1 MLWQKSELEQMKQAA
16 YLNETED
23 WIFLFE
29 EILTVFSRLS
39 SEKYCQFQK
48 SWDGKIISWCHPFVF
63 YMEHQAEIYFKK
75 YGLKKDGNF
84 TKPIL
89 HDMEELLSS
98 FTESTIPEWRNPQ
111 QYKEQF
117 LKYPM
122 IARILTIR
130 TRTTLET
137 LESALVRMFQDK
149 EEIGKYIF
157 DSERIEIQNI
167 KMLETDFHGKETGV
181 FQVAT
186 DHGKFIYKARSVA
199 SFSLLNTL
207 IIAWCPKELQKVRYL
222 DKKDYGYVE
231 YFVNERPDK
240 ERLDEYLR
248 SWGALYALTV
258 AAHTTDLHPGNFII
272 KNNKPVFIDAETFI
286 TPQTYAEQSENDLQR
301 ILNRGVFCAYGSVNN
316 PAFQSES
323 LGTIGLAIFQ
333 ALKLGEGSI
342 SLDDCIKNFIEGF
355 SETAK
360 RIQDGKEDCKR
371 LMMSGKFDH
380 LSFRFLMRTS
390 KIYQKLLISSLT
402 PERAGDKKRFSENIN
417 RLGNAYKNNRIPGA
431 KEDIGEYEIE
441 CLERGN
447 IPVFYIRFTD
457 NRVYSYDTAVSD
469 QMLAYT
475 PREQFIREV
484 EKFTD
489 DKIRWWCYYIEKIL
503 PIVFEEEKSTPEVR
517 LCKRE
522 RTDTAVSRL
531 KLEKKIHDIYEK
543 IRNKCIVTEQQ
554 SMCWMK
560 KKHHGFYV
568 SELDY
573 YEGRPGIA
581 KFLYYYGK
589 TYDNQDAEKSAIMIL
604 ETCLTRYEDIAR
616 ISPGSMP
623 VSLMEGISGLLLVFD
638 QIEDESNRMFIES
651 GKERLIS
658 LLKRGRMNGALDLYT
673 GLAGIIYV
681 LSVID
686 GDDRTVE
693 MIEQYGKILLYS
705 IALKKADSI
714 DDSFAHGK
722 AGIAY
727 ALMKAYQKTYN
738 KEFKQKAIEFLDQCR
753 IPEEEK
759 IWGLCGGGAGM
770 ALAALEIEEEDQ
782 TDNIKTIIRM
792 GEERCRMFSI
802 SGEESLCCG
811 NTGLIALALKL
822 LDITGETLYYESALE
837 LCDSNTCTTAH
848 PGFMTGLSGIGYYML
863 RCIGKSDEMHERGN
877 QCERQ

>member
-1 MLWQKSELEQMKQAA
+1 MLWQKGELEQLKHEA
-16 YLNETED
+16 YLKEKED

-29 EILTVFSRLS
+29 EILTLFSRLS
-39 SEKYCQFQK
+39 SEEYCQFQK
-48 SWDGKIISWCHPFVF
+48 SWGGKIIRWCYPFIF
-63 YMEHQAEIYFKK
+63 YMEHQAELSLEK
-75 YGLKKDGNF
+75 YGLKKDGNL
-84 TKPIL
+84 TKPLL
-89 HDMEELLSS
+89 HDMEELLSA
-98 FTESTIPEWRNPQ
+98 FNEIAVPEWGNQQ
-111 QYKEQF
+111 QYKEQI

-122 IARILTIR
+122 IARMLTIR
-130 TRTTLET
+130 TRTTLDVLET
-137 LESALVRMFQDK
+137 ALIRMFRDK

-157 DSERIEIQNI
+157 DSEQIELH
-167 KMLETDFHGKETGV
+167 KLRLLETDFHGKETGV
-181 FQVAT
+181 FRVTT
-186 DHGKFIYKARSVA
+186 DCGAFIYKARSVA
-199 SFSLLNTL
+199 SFLFLNTL
-207 IIAWCPKELQKVRYL
+207 IMKWCPEELQKVRYL

-231 YFVNERPDK
+231 YFVNEKPDK

-248 SWGALYALTV
+248 SWGALYALTI

-301 ILNRGVFCAYGSVNN
+301 ILNRGIFCAYGSVNN

-333 ALKLGEGSI
+333 TLKLGEGSI
-342 SLDDCIKNFIEGF
+342 SLDECIKNFIGGF

-371 LMMSGKFDH
+371 LMMSGEFDH

-417 RLGNAYKNNRIPGA
+417 RLGNAYKNNCIPGA
-431 KEDIGEYEIE
+431 KEDIGMYEIE
-441 CLERGN
+441 SLESGN
-447 IPVFYIRFTD
+447 IPVFYLRFTD
-457 NRVYSYDTAVSD
+457 NRIYSPDRAVSD
-469 QMLAYT
+469 RMFVCT
-475 PREQFIREV
+475 PRDQFIKEV

-489 DKIRWWCYYIEKIL
+489 DKIKWWCYYIGKIL

-517 LCKRE
+517 LCKRQC
-522 RTDTAVSRL
+522 TDSVVAKSV
-531 KLEKKIHDIYEK
+531 LEKKIHDIYEK
-543 IRNKCIVTEQQ
+543 ISSKCIMTEQQ
-554 SMCWMK
+554 SRYWMK

-581 KFLYYYGK
+581 KFLYSYGK

-681 LSVID
+681 LAVLE
-686 GDDRTVE
+686 GDDRTEE
-693 MIEQYGKILLYS
+693 MVEQYGKILLYS
-705 IALKKADSI
+705 IALKKTEST

-727 ALMKAYQKTYN
+727 ALMKAYQKTHN
-738 KEFKQKAIEFLDQCR
+738 KEFKEKAIELLDQCR
-753 IPEEEK
+753 IPEDEK

-770 ALAALEIEEEDQ
+770 ALAALEIEEDDQ
-782 TDNIKTIIRM
+782 TDHIKTIIRM
-792 GEERCRMFSI
+792 GEERCRMFYI

-811 NTGLIALALKL
+811 NTGLIALALKF

-837 LCDSNTCTTAH
+837 LCDSNMCTTDH

-863 RCIGKSDEMHERGN
+863 RCLEKSDEMYEKG
-877 QCERQ
+877 ESV

>member
-1 MLWQKSELEQMKQAA
+1 MLWQKSELEQIKQAA

-29 EILTVFSRLS
+29 EIVKVFSRLS
-39 SEKYCQFQK
+39 SEEYCQFQK
-48 SWDGKIISWCHPFVF
+48 NWGGKITSWCHPFVF
-63 YMEHQAEIYFKK
+63 YIEHRAEIYFEK
-75 YGLKKDGNF
+75 YGLKKNGNF
-84 TKPIL
+84 TKPLL

-98 FTESTIPEWRNPQ
+98 FNEVTVPEWGNPR
-111 QYKEQF
+111 QYKEQI

-130 TRTTLET
+130 TRTTLDM
-137 LESALVRMFQDK
+137 LESALIRIFRDK
-149 EEIGKYIF
+149 EEIGRYIF
-157 DSERIEIQNI
+157 DSERIEIQKI
-167 KMLETDFHGKETGV
+167 KLLETDFHGKETGV
-181 FQVAT
+181 LRVTT
-186 DHGKFIYKARSVA
+186 DCGNFIYKARSVA

-207 IIAWCPKELQKVRYL
+207 IMNWCPKELQKVRYL
-222 DKKDYGYVE
+222 DKQDYGYVE

-240 ERLDEYLR
+240 KRLDEYLR
-248 SWGALYALTV
+248 SWGALFALTV

-272 KNNKPVFIDAETFI
+272 KNNKPVFVDAETFI

-316 PAFQSES
+316 PAFRSES
-323 LGTIGLAIFQ
+323 LGTIGLAILQ

-342 SLDDCIKNFIEGF
+342 SLDDCIKSFIEGF
-355 SETAK
+355 SETAE
-360 RIQDGKEDCKR
+360 RIKDGKEDCKQF
-371 LMMSGKFDH
+371 MMSGEFDH

-402 PERAGDKKRFSENIN
+402 SERAGDKKLFSKNIN

-431 KEDIGEYEIE
+431 KADIGEYEIE
-441 CLERGN
+441 CLESGN
-447 IPVFYIRFTD
+447 IPVFYLKFTD
-457 NRVYSYDTAVSD
+457 NRVYSPDKAVSD
-469 QMLAYT
+469 QMLVYT

-489 DKIRWWCYYIEKIL
+489 DKIKWWCYYIGKIL

-522 RTDTAVSRL
+522 RTDSTVSRL
-531 KLEKKIHDIYEK
+531 KLEKKVHDIYEK
-543 IRNKCIVTEQQ
+543 ISSKCIVTEQQ
-554 SMCWMK
+554 TMYWMK

-589 TYDNQDAEKSAIMIL
+589 TYGNEEAEKSAIRIL
-604 ETCLTRYEDIAR
+604 ETCLNRYEDIAR
-616 ISPGSMP
+616 ISPGSMS

-638 QIEDESNRMFIES
+638 QIEDESNEIFIEK

-658 LLKRGRMNGALDLYT
+658 LLKKGRMKGALDLYT
-673 GLAGIIYV
+673 GLAGLVYV

-686 GDDRTVE
+686 ADERVEE
-693 MIEQYGKILLYS
+693 MIEQYGKVLLYT
-705 IALKKADSI
+705 IALNKTESMN
-714 DDSFAHGK
+714 DSFAHGK

-727 ALMKAYQKTYN
+727 ALMKAYQRTLN
-738 KEFKQKAIEFLDQCR
+738 RDFKKKAIELLDQCH

-770 ALAALEIEEEDQ
+770 ALAALEVAEEDQ
-782 TDNIKTIIRM
+782 TDHIKTLIRL
-792 GEERCRMFSI
+792 GEERCRKFYV

-811 NTGLIALALKL
+811 NTGLVALALKF
-822 LDITGETLYYESALE
+822 LDITDDPIYYDSALE
-837 LCDSNTCTTAH
+837 LCDRNTCTTGH
-848 PGFMTGLSGIGYYML
+848 PGFLTGLSGIGYYML
-863 RCIGKSDEMHERGN
+863 RCIGKYDETYEGGN